1 MNLQSQLL
9 VDELVSQH
17 DAALARLH
25 ADLRDAVSESASRWA
40 DRFPNPADM
49 GGQTRCTTVRQTLLH
64 MDGTRPAMAR
74 STMTMSEGLGMSVV
88 LKDQAGHLIRVRKY
102 PSYVLGKRT
111 REVQPPPTGLR
122 EAAAQARQMALD
134 EGLEEPVFV
143 RDSRMLPFDL
153 FVLWQLDE
161 AEMQLGSAEL
171 VAVVAIDDSKK
182 VRLLASAP
190 LPAPVPFT
198 APADPNA
205 GDQTVMDDFD
215 EFDHGA
221 EETGNDPA

>member
-1 MNLQSQLL
+1 MNLQPQLL
-9 VDELVSQH
+9 VEQLVRQH

-64 MDGTRPAMAR
+64 MDASRPATPR
-74 STMTMSEGLGMSVV
+74 PTITMSEGLGMSVV
-88 LKDQAGHLIRVRKY
+88 LKDPAGHVVRVRKY

-111 REVQPPPTGLR
+111 RAIQTPLSGLR
-122 EAAAQARQMALD
+122 EAAAWARQMALD
-134 EGLEEPVFV
+134 EGLDEPVFV
-143 RDSRMLPFDL
+143 RDPTTLPYDL
-153 FVLWQLDE
+153 FVLWQLDQG
-161 AEMQLGSAEL
+161 EMQLGSAEL
-171 VAVVAIDDSKK
+171 VAVVAIDDSKN

-198 APADPNA
+198 APADPMA